1 MATTGRYTV
10 KKYVFKPYSKIFPEL
25 FQKEKER
32 ISPSLKEA
40 LAIEHVGSTA
50 VPGLGG
56 KGIIDIAI
64 AVSKANMGSA
74 SKQLQD
80 LGYEYRP
87 TFSTPD
93 RFYFI
98 IYLPDPEE
106 ENRRYHIHL
115 TYPENNEWKELIGF
129 RDYLRHHPEELQE
142 YAELKKQ
149 AALEANHE
157 GDRYRKIKEPMFEK
171 IRSLTNNFNCK
182 ERSRKTMKITLSKAT
197 QDDKNTIQNLGRFY
211 VYEMSRYCGFLP
223 TWETPSN
230 GLFECIDLSSYCE
243 KPDKYAFLVKVDAEL
258 AGFVLINKVG
268 STPDVDWNIGEFFIV
283 SKFQG
288 KGVGSYVAE
297 QVFNQFPGIWETSQ
311 IPENTAAIEFWDKVV
326 SRYSHGHFEKTLKT
340 VPEPKPHPMII
351 LKFTSQG
358 SL

>member
-1 MATTGRYTV
+1 M
-10 KKYVFKPYSKIFPEL
+10 KKYIFKPYSDLFPLL
-25 FQKEKER
+25 FNKEKER
-32 ISPSLKEA
+32 IASRLLKKA
-40 LAIEHVGSTA
+40 SIEHVGSTA
-50 VPGLGG
+50 VSGLGG

-64 AVSKANMGSA
+64 AVDKSDMENATA
-74 SKQLQD
+74 ALQE
-80 LGYEYRP
+80 LGYEFRSS
-87 TFSTPD
+87 FSTPD

-98 IYLPDPEE
+98 IYLPDSEE
-106 ENRRYHIHL
+106 VSRRYHIHL
-115 TYPENNEWKELIGF
+115 TYSENKEWKELIGF
-129 RDYLRHHPEELQE
+129 RDYLRHHPKELQE

-149 AALEANHE
+149 AAFEANHE
-157 GDRYRKIKEPMFEK
+157 GDRYRKVKEPMFEK

-182 ERSRKTMKITLSKAT
+182 ELSGKKMKITLFKAT

-223 TWETPSN
+223 SWEVPSN

-243 KPDKYAFLVKVDAEL
+243 KSDRHAFLVKVDDEL

-288 KGVGSYVAE
+288 KGVGRYAAE
-297 QVFNQFPGIWETSQ
+297 QVFNRFPGVWETSQ
-311 IPENTAAIEFWDKVV
+311 IPENTAAIEFWDRVIR
-326 SRYSHGHFEKTLKT
+326 RYSHGQFEKTLKT
-340 VPEPKPHPMII
+340 VPKPKPHPMII

-358 SL
+358 SP